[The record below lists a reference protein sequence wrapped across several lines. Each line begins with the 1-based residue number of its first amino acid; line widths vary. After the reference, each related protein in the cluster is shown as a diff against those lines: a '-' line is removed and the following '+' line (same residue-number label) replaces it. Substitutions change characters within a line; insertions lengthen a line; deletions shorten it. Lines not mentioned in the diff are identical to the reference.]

1 MTNSGVSREA
11 DAQAGSTQ
19 TNHAWNSLAWD
30 HSAPFMRCF
39 EVRAEHIDALAHT
52 NNTIYVNWCMET
64 AWAHTTCLGLGAAEY
79 QSLDRAMALRRAEYD
94 YLCATR
100 LGDTVVAGTW
110 ITGWDRRLVMKRQVQ
125 LINALTGTV
134 VLRARLD
141 FVCIE
146 ISSGKAKRP
155 PPAFI
160 DHYTPVII
168 NP

>member
-64 AWAHTTCLGLGAAEY
+64 ASGANAWLRYIDRIGHISQVNYHFQSHQQRSLPSTVARGGL
-79 QSLDRAMALRRAEYD
+79 
-94 YLCATR
+94 
-100 LGDTVVAGTW
+100 
-110 ITGWDRRLVMKRQVQ
+110 
-125 LINALTGTV
+125 
-134 VLRARLD
+134 VL
-141 FVCIE
+141 
-146 ISSGKAKRP
+146 SSPKNFELASS
-155 PPAFI
+155 
-160 DHYTPVII
+160 HS
-168 NP
+168 